1 MPRQPGDRITMTR
14 TGFRSL
20 AVALGLAAALTMG
33 SAARAATALY
43 DFVFTAGNLTNT
55 GDFSGQ
61 FTVNTA
67 TNRIVGITGSGARI
81 GSITALLSPGGFA
94 GNDNAFSPTAPY
106 LTFDGVSFTTSL
118 LGNVNLFFLPGF
130 GSYRTLVQ
138 DQGARV
144 GSLSVTPASVPAP
157 ASAALLVA
165 GLAGLAAFRRRRPA
179 ATPV

>member
-1 MPRQPGDRITMTR
+1 MTMTR
-14 TGFRSL
+14 TGLRSL

-33 SAARAATALY
+33 SAARAATVLY
-43 DFVFTAGNLTNT
+43 DFVFTGASNSNT

-61 FTVNTA
+61 FTVDTA
-67 TNRIVGITGSGARI
+67 TNRIVGITGAGARI
-81 GSITALLSPGGFA
+81 GSITALLPPGSIG

-106 LTFDGVSFTTSL
+106 VTSSGVSFTTSA
-118 LGNVNLFFLPGF
+118 LGDVNLYFGDFLS
-130 GSYRTLVQ
+130 SYLTLV
-138 DQGARV
+138 RPTPNTL

-179 ATPV
+179 ATPA